1 MNEKVDF
8 VSEPS
13 DSDGQTDITEVLFEK
28 LNDAMTPAYQTE
40 FDPAEAEAVGAFVED
55 ALSESDAVESSADII
70 DTFTVTILS
79 DGNVED

>member
-1 MNEKVDF
+1 MNEKADF
-8 VSEPS
+8 VSGAF
-13 DSDGQTDITEVLFEK
+13 DSGSQADVTEVLFEK
-28 LNDAMTPAYQTE
+28 LDDAMTPGYQTE

-70 DTFTVTILS
+70 DTFTVTIPS

>member
-13 DSDGQTDITEVLFEK
+13 DSDGQADITEVLFEK
-28 LNDAMTPAYQTE
+28 LNDAMTPGYQTE

-55 ALSESDAVESSADII
+55 ALSEKDAAESSADII
-70 DTFTVTILS
+70 DTFTIILQS
-79 DGNVED
+79 DED